1 MFGGMNEYFKI
12 ALRNL
17 KTRSLRSWLTIFGII
32 IGIFLI
38 ISLLSLGEGVNKAIS
53 EQIQALGGDMIM
65 VMPGGDNLMTS
76 MMMGGDE
83 LEKEDIRAIERADG
97 VDVTISMSYR
107 GVIIRYEGESKFA
120 PLAGM
125 SFEEEVLDIFKRF
138 QGWSLSE
145 GEWPRVG
152 RREILIG
159 QQVSDEMFEEKI
171 KIGSQII
178 IKGKKLTVVGALNS
192 LGSKTDDGQIYLDIN
207 DYYSLTGEKKGSAKM
222 VMVKI
227 EDGASLEGTAESIRE
242 DLGKV
247 RKRKVGTDGGDF
259 SVITAEKI
267 GEITG
272 SIVGVIQFAII
283 LFAGISILVGGI
295 GITNTMFTSVRD
307 RTREIGIMKA
317 IGAKN
322 SAILKIFLIESG
334 TIGLI
339 GGLGGTALGLFLA
352 KIVEYYGQVYPV
364 FYISASFNPFLIIFG
379 ISFSFFVGCISG
391 FFPALK
397 AAKLKP
403 AESLRRFE

>member
-1 MFGGMNEYFKI
+1 
-12 ALRNL
+12 
-17 KTRSLRSWLTIFGII
+17 
-32 IGIFLI
+32 
-38 ISLLSLGEGVNKAIS
+38 
-53 EQIQALGGDMIM
+53 
-65 VMPGGDNLMTS
+65 
-76 MMMGGDE
+76 
-83 LEKEDIRAIERADG
+83 
-97 VDVTISMSYR
+97 
-107 GVIIRYEGESKFA
+107 
-120 PLAGM
+120 
-125 SFEEEVLDIFKRF
+125 
-138 QGWSLSE
+138 LSE

-178 IKGKKLTVVGALNS
+178 IKGKKFTVVGALNS
-192 LGSKTDDGQIYLDIN
+192 LGSKSDDGQIYLDIN

-242 DLGKV
+242 DLEKV
-247 RKRKVGTDGGDF
+247 RKRKVGTNESDF

-272 SIVGVIQFAII
+272 SIVGVIQFAIM

-352 KIVEYYGQVYPV
+352 KIVESYGQAHPV
-364 FYISASFNPFLIIFG
+364 FYISASFNPVLIIFG
-379 ISFSFFVGCISG
+379 ISFSFLVGCISG

>member
-65 VMPGGDNLMTS
+65 VMPGGDNLMMS

-107 GVIIRYEGESKFA
+107 GVIIRHEGESKFA

-352 KIVEYYGQVYPV
+352 KIVEYYGQVHPV